1 MQVKENV
8 HTETNRPPEKWV
20 RISQERQGARLI
32 YLDSSATTPVCPAAA
47 QALTQVLTED
57 FGNPSSRHFLGVSAK
72 QRLDADR
79 AVIAA
84 KLGCEKEEVF
94 FTSGG
99 TEANNLAVFG
109 AVDAAKKYRNKKRIV
124 VGATEHASV
133 YESAKKLE
141 SAGYEVVWLQPD
153 RHGNITPAQLA
164 EAIDENTV
172 LVSMMLV
179 NNELGSVLPAQAVK
193 GIIKLKNAPA
203 LFHCDCVQAFCK
215 LPFTVKS
222 IGADLVSVS
231 AHKVFGPK
239 GIGALYVKKG
249 VRILPQHI
257 GGEQE
262 MRIRPGTQATALI
275 AGFAAAVND
284 FDTKAYAAEVKKIR
298 DYAKQALSG
307 IEGVV
312 FNSDEK
318 ASAYIL
324 NFSLVGFR
332 SEIILNY
339 LSERKICVSAGSAC
353 AGGKPSHVLQAIT
366 QDEAVRDSAIRLSF
380 THHNTVEEIDTLVN
394 SLQNAVNTLAH

>member
-1 MQVKENV
+1 M
-8 HTETNRPPEKWV
+8 
-20 RISQERQGARLI
+20 I
-32 YLDSSATTPVCPAAA
+32 YLDSSATTPVCTEAA
-47 QALTQVLTED
+47 QAVARALTEN
-57 FGNPSSRHFLGVSAK
+57 FGNPSSRHFLGVKAK
-72 QRLDADR
+72 NGLDADR

-84 KLGCEKEEVF
+84 KLGCEKEEVL

-109 AVDAAKKYRNKKRIV
+109 AVEAAKKYRNKKRIV
-124 VGATEHASV
+124 VSATEHASV
-133 YESAKKLE
+133 YESAQKLE
-141 SAGYEVVWLQPD
+141 NAGYEVVWLQPD

-164 EAIDENTV
+164 EAINEDTI

-179 NNELGSVLPAQAVK
+179 NNELGTILPARAVK
-193 GIIKLKNAPA
+193 GIIKANHAPA

-239 GIGALYVKKG
+239 GVGALFVRKG

-262 MRIRPGTQATALI
+262 RKLRPGTQATALI
-275 AGFAAAVND
+275 AGFAAAVNA
-284 FDTKAYAAEVKKIR
+284 FDTKAYAAEVQNIR
-298 DYAKQALSG
+298 DYAKKALAD
-307 IEGVV
+307 IEGIV
-312 FNSDEK
+312 FNSDDK
-318 ASAYIL
+318 ASAYVL

-353 AGGKPSHVLQAIT
+353 AGGKPSHVLQAISS
-366 QDEAVRDSAIRLSF
+366 DAAVRDSAIRVSF
-380 THHNTVEEIDTLVN
+380 THHNTVEEIDTFVKA
-394 SLQNAVNTLAH
+394 LQNAVKTLAH

>member
-1 MQVKENV
+1 M
-8 HTETNRPPEKWV
+8 
-20 RISQERQGARLI
+20 I
-32 YLDSSATTPVCPAAA
+32 YLDSSATTPVCAAAA
-47 QALTQVLTED
+47 QAVIKVLTEQY
-57 FGNPSSRHFLGVSAK
+57 GNPSSRHFLGVQAK
-72 QRLDADR
+72 ACLDADR

-84 KLGCEKEEVF
+84 KLGCKTEELF

-109 AVDAAKKYRNKKRIV
+109 AVEAAKKYRSKKRIV
-124 VGATEHASV
+124 VSAIEHASV

-141 SAGYEVVWLQPD
+141 GAGYEIVWLQPD
-153 RHGNITPAQLA
+153 RYGNITPAQLA
-164 EAIDENTV
+164 EAINENTV

-193 GIIKLKNAPA
+193 GIIKAKNAPA

-239 GIGALYVKKG
+239 GVGALYVRKG

-262 MRIRPGTQATALI
+262 LKIRPGTQATALI
-275 AGFAAAVND
+275 AGFAAAVKAY
-284 FDTKAYAAEVKKIR
+284 DTKAYAAEVKKIR

-332 SEIILNY
+332 SEIILND
-339 LSERKICVSAGSAC
+339 LSAQKICVSAGSAC
-353 AGGKPSHVLQAIT
+353 AGGKPSHVLQAISR
-366 QDEAVRDSAIRLSF
+366 DAAVRDSAIRLSF
-380 THHNTVEEIDTLVN
+380 THLNTVEEIDTLTAA
-394 SLQNAVNTLAH
+394 LQNAVNTLAH